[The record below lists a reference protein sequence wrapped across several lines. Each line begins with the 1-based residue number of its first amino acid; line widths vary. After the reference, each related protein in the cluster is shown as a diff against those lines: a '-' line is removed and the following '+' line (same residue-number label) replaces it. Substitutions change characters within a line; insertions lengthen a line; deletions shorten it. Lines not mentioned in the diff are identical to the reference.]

1 MGLVSLC
8 ASKGTFCWEQ
18 SSYGFPQIVPLKV
31 SEDWFLLKWIHG
43 KFLNFSTEMIRLSH
57 NGKDLLIASPLTYPF
72 L

>member
-8 ASKGTFCWEQ
+8 ASKGAFSRISTA
-18 SSYGFPQIVPLKV
+18 KR
-31 SEDWFLLKWIHG
+31 IHV